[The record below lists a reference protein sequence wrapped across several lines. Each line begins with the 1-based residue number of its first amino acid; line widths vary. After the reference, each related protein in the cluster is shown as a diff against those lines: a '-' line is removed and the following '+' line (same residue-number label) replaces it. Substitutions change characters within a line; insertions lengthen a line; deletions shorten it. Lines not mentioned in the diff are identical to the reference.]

1 MKSSFRVVVV
11 ISLKS
16 NLESLEN
23 TFFTLSTYKCNYNT
37 VFSTLQH
44 FKLKILFL
52 YHYFMPYLI
61 TFTTN
66 HYPET
71 LY

>member
-37 VFSTLQH
+37 VKPQLQQ
-44 FKLKILFL
+44 FQPKN
-52 YHYFMPYLI
+52 I
-61 TFTTN
+61 TK
-66 HYPET
+66 
-71 LY
+71 